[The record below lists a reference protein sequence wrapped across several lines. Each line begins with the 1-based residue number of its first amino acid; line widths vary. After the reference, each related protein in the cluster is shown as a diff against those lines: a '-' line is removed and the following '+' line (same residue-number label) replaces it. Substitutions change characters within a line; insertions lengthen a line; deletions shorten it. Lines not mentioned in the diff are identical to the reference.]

1 MSSSDKNSMPWSIAY
16 TTQRILLKDSVPLE
30 VPLCICIEPTNICN
44 FKCLMCWQSTEE
56 YKRDGG
62 PFYNM
67 DMGVFRKIILD
78 IKELCEKNKKKIKLI
93 KLYST
98 GEPLLHPEINIMVK
112 EIKEAGICENLEITT
127 NAALLTKELA
137 ESFVDLGLDYLRVS
151 IYSVLPERHMQV
163 TQSKITPKCI
173 ANNVKYLKAY
183 RTQQGKDKPYITAK
197 IMDTHS
203 SENDIFKEMYK
214 SISDEQ
220 LIDVPWELPKLE
232 ENALDKLYGSKENG
246 SKAEIE
252 YLNKVGTSTKQVC
265 RYPFTHLTVR
275 NNGDAVV
282 CCIDWA
288 RDTKIGNICNQTI
301 ENIWISKALYNFR
314 VMQLTNKGAHHPLCR
329 ECLLP
334 LQNKPE
340 DDLSGVRIEK
350 LKYYGMD
357 CQQ

>member
-1 MSSSDKNSMPWSIAY
+1 MNNNGENNLPWSTAY
-16 TTQRILLKDSVPLE
+16 TSQRVSLKDSVPLE

-62 PFYNM
+62 PFHNM
-67 DMGVFRKIILD
+67 DMVLFRKIISD
-78 IKELCEKNKKKIKLI
+78 IKDLCEKTKKKIKLI

-98 GEPLLHPEINIMVK
+98 GEPLLHPEISAMVK
-112 EIKEAGICENLEITT
+112 AIKEAGICDQLEITT

-137 ESFVDLGLDYLRVS
+137 ESFVNLGLDYLRIS
-151 IYSVLPERHMQV
+151 IYSVLPERQEHV
-163 TQSKITPKCI
+163 TQSRVTPECI
-173 ANNVKYLKAY
+173 ADNVRYLKEY
-183 RTQQGKDKPYITAK
+183 RGLQGKDKPFITAK
-197 IMDTHS
+197 IMDTHTN
-203 SENDIFKEMYK
+203 ENDIFKEMYQ

-232 ENALDKLYGSKENG
+232 ENALDKLYGSKEDG
-246 SKAEIE
+246 HKAEIE

-265 RYPFTHLTVR
+265 RYPFTHMTLR

-288 RDTKIGNICNQTI
+288 RDTKIGNIFKQTI
-301 ENIWISKALYNFR
+301 EDIWTSKELYDFR
-314 VMQLTNKGAHHPLCR
+314 VMQLKTKGAHHPLCGD
-329 ECLLP
+329 CPLP

-340 DDLSGVRIEK
+340 DDLSGVLIES
-350 LKYYGMD
+350 LKYQGK
-357 CQQ
+357 